1 MTNLIHK
8 QSIGWQEFNREEIG
22 MRYRLIDQLQ
32 IYYQKE
38 TVLIQIN
45 EKVLPKQEHIFD
57 IEESVNG
64 FLEIEEMGF
73 KDKKLEILY
82 ACPED
87 YRPLYQYKQFADF
100 YKLEIVQTILNQ
112 RPIEPTFYHMANIL
126 VKNTKD
132 ILFIYK
138 SDHYG
143 ELPYSQFEEI
153 DQIKVFICSLFGQYS
168 LEKYQKNIER
178 TVKKE
183 NHPLL
188 LQLIDCYSIEDIEQ
202 LIQDSLTTEQRLYF
216 EEVQRQE
223 SREKIMKRT
232 NRLFKSSVIITVILL
247 YACTV
252 LLLIQS
258 KEKAVKQV
266 NEENKVEVQFLNKI
280 IEGDSENIESDMKK
294 MNLSKEKQVGIYIQL
309 GEYEKAYEID
319 KKSDKEIIQ
328 MLYKQGKIDQIKELS
343 LDESSYLEEVQT
355 ILNTK
360 ETSELL
366 SLLQA
371 DTDSFLVELIAK
383 KAIEE
388 KDTTLLTMIRMQLLD
403 NSSIKLPQKL
413 VSTIY
418 DTLIQLN
425 TDELEKIYSDS
436 NLSEEQKKNL
446 TNDLLKE
453 NNELLSEKAKE

>member
-1 MTNLIHK
+1 
-8 QSIGWQEFNREEIG
+8 

-32 IYYQKE
+32 VYYQKE

-57 IEESVNG
+57 IEESVDG
-64 FLEIEEMGF
+64 FLEIEEMTF

-82 ACPED
+82 ACPND
-87 YRPLYQYKQFADF
+87 YSPLYQYRQFADF

-112 RPIEPTFYHMANIL
+112 RPTEPTFYHMANIL

-132 ILFIYK
+132 ILFVYK
-138 SDHYG
+138 ADHYG
-143 ELPYSQFEEI
+143 ELPYSRLGEI

-168 LEKYQKNIER
+168 LEKYQKDIER

-188 LQLIDCYSIEDIEQ
+188 LQVIECHSVEEIEQ
-202 LIQDSLTTEQRLYF
+202 LIRDSLTTEQRVYF
-216 EEVQRQE
+216 EEIQRQE
-223 SREKIMKRT
+223 SRDKLMKRT
-232 NRLFKSSVIITVILL
+232 NRLFKSSLIVAGILL
-247 YACTV
+247 YSCTT
-252 LLLIQS
+252 LFLIQS
-258 KEKAVKQV
+258 KEKAIKQV
-266 NEENKVEVQFLNKI
+266 KEENKVEVQFLNKI

-319 KKSDKEIIQ
+319 KKSDKEITQ
-328 MLYKQGKIDQIKELS
+328 MLYKQGKIDQINELS
-343 LDESSYLEEVQT
+343 LAGSAYLEDVQT

-360 ETSELL
+360 DLSDLL
-366 SLLQA
+366 PLLQV
-371 DTDSFLVELIAK
+371 DTDSFLIELIAK
-383 KAIEE
+383 KAIEQE
-388 KDTTLLTMIRMQLLD
+388 DATILTTIRTQLLD
-403 NSSIKLPQKL
+403 NSSITLPQKL

-436 NLSEEQKKNL
+436 SLSEEQKKTK
-446 TNDLLKE
+446 TNELLKE
-453 NNELLSEKAKE
+453 NNELLTEKAGE

>member
-1 MTNLIHK
+1 
-8 QSIGWQEFNREEIG
+8 

-32 IYYQKE
+32 VYYQKE

-57 IEESVNG
+57 IEESVDG
-64 FLEIEEMGF
+64 FLEIEEMTF

-82 ACPED
+82 ACPND
-87 YRPLYQYKQFADF
+87 YSPLYQYRQFADF

-112 RPIEPTFYHMANIL
+112 RPTEPTFYHMANIL

-132 ILFIYK
+132 ILFVYK
-138 SDHYG
+138 ADHYG
-143 ELPYSQFEEI
+143 ELPYSRLGEI

-168 LEKYQKNIER
+168 LEKYQKDIER

-188 LQLIDCYSIEDIEQ
+188 LQVIECHSVEEIEQ
-202 LIQDSLTTEQRLYF
+202 LIRDSLTTEQRVYF
-216 EEVQRQE
+216 EEIQRQE
-223 SREKIMKRT
+223 SRDKLMKRT
-232 NRLFKSSVIITVILL
+232 NRLFKSSLIVAGILL
-247 YACTV
+247 YSCTT
-252 LLLIQS
+252 LFLIQS
-258 KEKAVKQV
+258 KEKAIKQV
-266 NEENKVEVQFLNKI
+266 KEENKVEVQFLNKI

-319 KKSDKEIIQ
+319 KKSDKEITQ
-328 MLYKQGKIDQIKELS
+328 MLYKQGKIDQINELS
-343 LDESSYLEEVQT
+343 LAGSAYLEDVQT

-360 ETSELL
+360 DLSDLL
-366 SLLQA
+366 PLLQV
-371 DTDSFLVELIAK
+371 DTDSFLIELIAK
-383 KAIEE
+383 KAIEQE
-388 KDTTLLTMIRMQLLD
+388 DATILTTIRTQLLD
-403 NSSIKLPQKL
+403 NSSITLPQKL

-425 TDELEKIYSDS
+425 TD
-436 NLSEEQKKNL
+436 
-446 TNDLLKE
+446 
-453 NNELLSEKAKE
+453 

>member
-1 MTNLIHK
+1 
-8 QSIGWQEFNREEIG
+8 

-32 IYYQKE
+32 VYNQKE

-57 IEESVNG
+57 IEESVDG
-64 FLEIEEMGF
+64 FLEIEEMTF
-73 KDKKLEILY
+73 KDKKLEIIY
-82 ACPED
+82 ACPND
-87 YRPLYQYKQFADF
+87 YSPLYQYRQFADF

-112 RPIEPTFYHMANIL
+112 RPTEPTFYHMANIL

-138 SDHYG
+138 ADHYG
-143 ELPYSQFEEI
+143 ELPYSRMKEI
-153 DQIKVFICSLFGQYS
+153 DQIKTFICSLFGQYS
-168 LEKYQKNIER
+168 LEKYQKDIER

-183 NHPLL
+183 NHSLL
-188 LQLIDCYSIEDIEQ
+188 LQVIECHSVEEVEQ
-202 LIQDSLTTEQRLYF
+202 LIRDSLTTEQRVYF
-216 EEVQRQE
+216 EEIQRQE
-223 SREKIMKRT
+223 SREKTMKRT
-232 NRLFKSSVIITVILL
+232 NRALKSSLIVAGILL
-247 YACTV
+247 YSCTV
-252 LLLIQS
+252 LFLVQS
-258 KEKAVKQV
+258 KEKAIKQV
-266 NEENKVEVQFLNKI
+266 KEENKVEVQFLNKI

-294 MNLSKEKQVGIYIQL
+294 MKLSKEKQVGIYIQL

-328 MLYKQGKIDQIKELS
+328 MLYKQGKIDQINELS
-343 LDESSYLEEVQT
+343 LAGSTYLEEVQT

-360 ETSELL
+360 ELSDLL
-366 SLLQA
+366 PLLQV

-383 KAIEE
+383 KAIEQE
-388 KDTTLLTMIRMQLLD
+388 DATLLTTIRTQILN
-403 NSSIKLPQKL
+403 NSSIHLSKKI
-413 VSTIY
+413 VASIY

-425 TDELEKIYSDS
+425 TEELEKIYSDS
-436 NLSEEQKKNL
+436 SLSEEQKKTK

>member
-1 MTNLIHK
+1 
-8 QSIGWQEFNREEIG
+8 

-32 IYYQKE
+32 VYYQKE
-38 TVLIQIN
+38 TILIQIH
-45 EKVLPKQEHIFD
+45 EKVLSKQEHIFD
-57 IEESVNG
+57 IEESVKG
-64 FLEIEEMGF
+64 FLEVEEISF
-73 KDKKLEILY
+73 KEKKLEITY

-87 YRPLYQYKQFADF
+87 YRPLYQYRQFADF

-112 RPIEPTFYHMANIL
+112 RPTEPTFYHMANIL

-138 SDHYG
+138 ADRYG
-143 ELPYSQFEEI
+143 ELPYSRLEEI
-153 DQIKVFICSLFGQYS
+153 DQIKTFICSLFGQYS
-168 LEKYQKNIER
+168 LEKYQKDIEQ

-188 LQLIDCYSIEDIEQ
+188 LQLIECYSMEEIEQ
-202 LIQDSLTTEQRLYF
+202 LIRESLTMEQRIYF

-223 SREKIMKRT
+223 SREKTMKRT
-232 NRLFKSSVIITVILL
+232 NRLFKMSLIITGVLL

-252 LLLIQS
+252 LFLVQR
-258 KEKAVKQV
+258 KEKAVQQA
-266 NEENKVEVQFLNKI
+266 NEENKREVQFLNKI
-280 IEGDSENIESDMKK
+280 IEGDSENIEEDMQK
-294 MNLSKEKQVGIYIQL
+294 MKLSKEKQVGIYIQL
-309 GEYEKAYEID
+309 GEYEKAYKID
-319 KKSDKEIIQ
+319 KKSDKQIIQ
-328 MLYKQGKIDQIKELS
+328 LLYKQGKNDQIKELS
-343 LDESSYLEEVQT
+343 LAGSTYLEDVQA

-360 ETSELL
+360 ELSDLL
-366 SLLQA
+366 PLLQV

-383 KAIEE
+383 RAIEK
-388 KDTTLLTMIRMQLLD
+388 KDATLLTTIRTQIFN
-403 NSSIKLPQKL
+403 NSSVKLPQKL

-436 NLSEEQKKNL
+436 SLSEEQKKTK

-453 NNELLSEKAKE
+453 NNELLTEKAGE

>member
-1 MTNLIHK
+1 
-8 QSIGWQEFNREEIG
+8 

-32 IYYQKE
+32 VYYQKE

-57 IEESVNG
+57 IEESVDG
-64 FLEIEEMGF
+64 FLEIEEMTF

-82 ACPED
+82 ACPND
-87 YRPLYQYKQFADF
+87 YSPLYQYRQFADF

-112 RPIEPTFYHMANIL
+112 RPTEPTFYHMANIL

-132 ILFIYK
+132 ILFVYK
-138 SDHYG
+138 ADHYG
-143 ELPYSQFEEI
+143 ELPYSRLGEI

-168 LEKYQKNIER
+168 LEKYQKDIER

-188 LQLIDCYSIEDIEQ
+188 LQVIECHSVEEIEQ
-202 LIQDSLTTEQRLYF
+202 LIRDSLTTEQRVYF
-216 EEVQRQE
+216 EEIQRQE
-223 SREKIMKRT
+223 SRDKLMKRT
-232 NRLFKSSVIITVILL
+232 NRLFKSSLIVAGILL
-247 YACTV
+247 YSCTT
-252 LLLIQS
+252 LFLIQS
-258 KEKAVKQV
+258 KEKAIKQV
-266 NEENKVEVQFLNKI
+266 KEENKVEVQFLNKI

-319 KKSDKEIIQ
+319 KKSDKEITQ
-328 MLYKQGKIDQIKELS
+328 MLYKQGKIDQINELS
-343 LDESSYLEEVQT
+343 LAGSAYLEDVQT

-360 ETSELL
+360 DLSDLL
-366 SLLQA
+366 PLLQV
-371 DTDSFLVELIAK
+371 DTDSFLIELIAK
-383 KAIEE
+383 KAIEQE
-388 KDTTLLTMIRMQLLD
+388 AATILTTIRTQLLD
-403 NSSIKLPQKL
+403 NSSITLPQKL

-436 NLSEEQKKNL
+436 SLSEEQKKTK
-446 TNDLLKE
+446 TNELLKE
-453 NNELLSEKAKE
+453 NNELLTEKARE

>member
-1 MTNLIHK
+1 
-8 QSIGWQEFNREEIG
+8 

-32 IYYQKE
+32 VYYQKE

-57 IEESVNG
+57 IEESVDG
-64 FLEIEEMGF
+64 FLEIEEMTF

-82 ACPED
+82 ACPND
-87 YRPLYQYKQFADF
+87 YSPLYQYKQFADF

-112 RPIEPTFYHMANIL
+112 RPTEPTFYHMANIL

-132 ILFIYK
+132 ILFVYK
-138 SDHYG
+138 ADHYG
-143 ELPYSQFEEI
+143 ELPYSRLGEI

-168 LEKYQKNIER
+168 LEKYQKDIER

-188 LQLIDCYSIEDIEQ
+188 LQVIECHSVEEIEQ
-202 LIQDSLTTEQRLYF
+202 LIRDSLTTEQRVYF
-216 EEVQRQE
+216 EEIQRQE
-223 SREKIMKRT
+223 SRDKLMKRT
-232 NRLFKSSVIITVILL
+232 NRLFKFSLIVAGILL
-247 YACTV
+247 YSCTT
-252 LLLIQS
+252 LFLIQS
-258 KEKAVKQV
+258 KEKAIKQV
-266 NEENKVEVQFLNKI
+266 KEENKVEVQFLNKI

-319 KKSDKEIIQ
+319 KKSDKEITQ
-328 MLYKQGKIDQIKELS
+328 MLYKQGKIDQINELS
-343 LDESSYLEEVQT
+343 LAGSAYLEDVQM

-360 ETSELL
+360 DLSDLL
-366 SLLQA
+366 PLLQV
-371 DTDSFLVELIAK
+371 DTDSFLIELIAK
-383 KAIEE
+383 KAIEQE
-388 KDTTLLTMIRMQLLD
+388 DATILTTIRTQLLD
-403 NSSIKLPQKL
+403 NSSITLPQKL

-425 TDELEKIYSDS
+425 TDDLEKIYSDS
-436 NLSEEQKKNL
+436 SLSEEQKKTK
-446 TNDLLKE
+446 TNELLKE
-453 NNELLSEKAKE
+453 NNELLTEKAGE

>member
-1 MTNLIHK
+1 
-8 QSIGWQEFNREEIG
+8 

-32 IYYQKE
+32 VYYQKE

-57 IEESVNG
+57 IEESVDG
-64 FLEIEEMGF
+64 FLEIEEMTF

-82 ACPED
+82 ACPND
-87 YRPLYQYKQFADF
+87 YSPLYQYRQFADF

-112 RPIEPTFYHMANIL
+112 RPTEPTFYHMANIL

-132 ILFIYK
+132 ILFVYK
-138 SDHYG
+138 ADHYG
-143 ELPYSQFEEI
+143 ELPYSRMGEI

-168 LEKYQKNIER
+168 LEKYQKDIER

-188 LQLIDCYSIEDIEQ
+188 LQVIECHSVEEIEQ
-202 LIQDSLTTEQRLYF
+202 LIRDSLTTEQRVYF
-216 EEVQRQE
+216 EEIQRQE
-223 SREKIMKRT
+223 SRDKLMKRT
-232 NRLFKSSVIITVILL
+232 NRLFKFSLIVAGILL
-247 YACTV
+247 YSCTT
-252 LLLIQS
+252 LFLIQS
-258 KEKAVKQV
+258 KEKAIKQV
-266 NEENKVEVQFLNKI
+266 KEENKVEVQFLNKI

-319 KKSDKEIIQ
+319 KKSDKEITQ
-328 MLYKQGKIDQIKELS
+328 MLYKQGKIDQINELS
-343 LDESSYLEEVQT
+343 LAGSAYLEDVQM

-360 ETSELL
+360 DLSDLL
-366 SLLQA
+366 PLLQV
-371 DTDSFLVELIAK
+371 DTDSFLIELIAK
-383 KAIEE
+383 KAIEQE
-388 KDTTLLTMIRMQLLD
+388 DATILTTIRTQLLD
-403 NSSIKLPQKL
+403 NSSITLPQKL

-425 TDELEKIYSDS
+425 TDDLEKIYSDS
-436 NLSEEQKKNL
+436 SLSEEQKKTK
-446 TNDLLKE
+446 TNELLKE
-453 NNELLSEKAKE
+453 NNELLTEKAGE

>member
-1 MTNLIHK
+1 
-8 QSIGWQEFNREEIG
+8 

-32 IYYQKE
+32 VYYQKE

-57 IEESVNG
+57 IEESVDG
-64 FLEIEEMGF
+64 FLEIEEMTF

-82 ACPED
+82 ACPND
-87 YRPLYQYKQFADF
+87 YSPLYQYRQFADF

-112 RPIEPTFYHMANIL
+112 RPTEPTFYHMANIL

-132 ILFIYK
+132 ILFVYK
-138 SDHYG
+138 ADHYG
-143 ELPYSQFEEI
+143 ELPYSRLGEI

-168 LEKYQKNIER
+168 LEKYQKDIER

-188 LQLIDCYSIEDIEQ
+188 LQVIECHSVEEIEQ
-202 LIQDSLTTEQRLYF
+202 LIRDSLTTEQRVYF
-216 EEVQRQE
+216 EEIQRQE
-223 SREKIMKRT
+223 SRDKLMKRT
-232 NRLFKSSVIITVILL
+232 NRLFKFSLIVAGILL
-247 YACTV
+247 YSCTT
-252 LLLIQS
+252 LFLIQS
-258 KEKAVKQV
+258 KEKAIKQV
-266 NEENKVEVQFLNKI
+266 KEENKVEVQFLNKI

-319 KKSDKEIIQ
+319 KKSDKEITQ
-328 MLYKQGKIDQIKELS
+328 MLYKQGKIDQINELS
-343 LDESSYLEEVQT
+343 LAGSAYLEDVQM

-360 ETSELL
+360 DLSDLL
-366 SLLQA
+366 PLLQV
-371 DTDSFLVELIAK
+371 DTDSFLIELIAK
-383 KAIEE
+383 KAIEQE
-388 KDTTLLTMIRMQLLD
+388 DATILTTIRTQLLD
-403 NSSIKLPQKL
+403 NSSITLPQKL

-436 NLSEEQKKNL
+436 SLSEEQKKTK
-446 TNDLLKE
+446 TNELLKE
-453 NNELLSEKAKE
+453 NNELLTEKAGE

>member
-1 MTNLIHK
+1 
-8 QSIGWQEFNREEIG
+8 

-32 IYYQKE
+32 VYYQKE

-57 IEESVNG
+57 IEESVDG
-64 FLEIEEMGF
+64 FLEIEEMTF

-82 ACPED
+82 ACPND
-87 YRPLYQYKQFADF
+87 YSPLYQYRQFADF

-112 RPIEPTFYHMANIL
+112 RPTEPTFYHMANIL

-132 ILFIYK
+132 ILFVYK
-138 SDHYG
+138 ADHYG
-143 ELPYSQFEEI
+143 ELPYSRLGEI

-168 LEKYQKNIER
+168 LEKYQKDIER

-188 LQLIDCYSIEDIEQ
+188 LQVIECHSVEEIEQ
-202 LIQDSLTTEQRLYF
+202 LIRDSLTTEQRVYF
-216 EEVQRQE
+216 EEIQRQE
-223 SREKIMKRT
+223 SRDKLMKRT
-232 NRLFKSSVIITVILL
+232 NRLFKFSLIVAGILL
-247 YACTV
+247 YSCTT
-252 LLLIQS
+252 LFLIQS
-258 KEKAVKQV
+258 KEKAIKQV
-266 NEENKVEVQFLNKI
+266 KEENKVEVQFLNKI

-319 KKSDKEIIQ
+319 KKSDKEITQ
-328 MLYKQGKIDQIKELS
+328 MLYKQGKIDQINELS
-343 LDESSYLEEVQT
+343 LAGSAYLEDVQM

-360 ETSELL
+360 DLSDLL
-366 SLLQA
+366 PLLQV
-371 DTDSFLVELIAK
+371 DTDSFLIELIAK
-383 KAIEE
+383 KAIEQE
-388 KDTTLLTMIRMQLLD
+388 DATILTTIRTQLLD
-403 NSSIKLPQKL
+403 NSSITLPQKL

-425 TDELEKIYSDS
+425 TDDLEKIYSDS
-436 NLSEEQKKNL
+436 SLSEEQKKTK
-446 TNDLLKE
+446 TNELLKE
-453 NNELLSEKAKE
+453 NNELLTEKAGE

>member
-1 MTNLIHK
+1 
-8 QSIGWQEFNREEIG
+8 

-32 IYYQKE
+32 VYYQKE

-57 IEESVNG
+57 IEESVDG
-64 FLEIEEMGF
+64 FLEIEEMTF

-82 ACPED
+82 ACPND
-87 YRPLYQYKQFADF
+87 YSPLYQYRQFADF

-112 RPIEPTFYHMANIL
+112 RPTEPTFYHMANIL

-138 SDHYG
+138 ADHYG
-143 ELPYSQFEEI
+143 ELPYSRLGEI

-168 LEKYQKNIER
+168 LEKYQKDIER

-188 LQLIDCYSIEDIEQ
+188 LQVIECHSVEEIEQ
-202 LIQDSLTTEQRLYF
+202 LIRDSLTTEQRVYF
-216 EEVQRQE
+216 EEIQRQE
-223 SREKIMKRT
+223 SRDKLMKRT
-232 NRLFKSSVIITVILL
+232 NRLFKSSLIVAGILL
-247 YACTV
+247 YSCTT
-252 LLLIQS
+252 LFLIQS
-258 KEKAVKQV
+258 KEKAIKQV
-266 NEENKVEVQFLNKI
+266 KEENKVEVQFLNKI

-319 KKSDKEIIQ
+319 KKSDKEITQ
-328 MLYKQGKIDQIKELS
+328 MLYKQGKIDQINELS
-343 LDESSYLEEVQT
+343 LAGSAYLEDVQT

-360 ETSELL
+360 DLSDLL
-366 SLLQA
+366 PLLQV
-371 DTDSFLVELIAK
+371 DTDSFLIELIAK
-383 KAIEE
+383 KAIEQE
-388 KDTTLLTMIRMQLLD
+388 DASILTTIRTQFLD
-403 NSSIKLPQKL
+403 NSSITLPQKL

-436 NLSEEQKKNL
+436 SLSEEQKKTK
-446 TNDLLKE
+446 TNELLKE
-453 NNELLSEKAKE
+453 NNELLTEKAKE

>member
-1 MTNLIHK
+1 
-8 QSIGWQEFNREEIG
+8 

-32 IYYQKE
+32 VYYQKE
-38 TVLIQIN
+38 TILIQIH

-57 IEESVNG
+57 IEESVKG
-64 FLEIEEMGF
+64 FLEVEEISF
-73 KDKKLEILY
+73 KEKKLEITY

-87 YRPLYQYKQFADF
+87 YRPLYQYRQFADF

-112 RPIEPTFYHMANIL
+112 RPTEPTFYHMANIL

-138 SDHYG
+138 ADRYG
-143 ELPYSQFEEI
+143 ELPYSRLEEI
-153 DQIKVFICSLFGQYS
+153 DQIKTFICSLFGQYS
-168 LEKYQKNIER
+168 LEKYQKDIEQ

-188 LQLIDCYSIEDIEQ
+188 LQLIECYSMEEIEQ
-202 LIQDSLTTEQRLYF
+202 LIRESLTMEQRIYF

-223 SREKIMKRT
+223 SREKTMKRT
-232 NRLFKSSVIITVILL
+232 NRLFKTSLIITGVLL

-252 LLLIQS
+252 LFLVQR
-258 KEKAVKQV
+258 KEKAVQQA
-266 NEENKVEVQFLNKI
+266 NEENKREVQFLNKI
-280 IEGDSENIESDMKK
+280 IEGDSENIEEDMQK
-294 MNLSKEKQVGIYIQL
+294 MKLSKEKQVGIYIQL
-309 GEYEKAYEID
+309 GEYEKAYKID
-319 KKSDKEIIQ
+319 KKSDKQIIQ
-328 MLYKQGKIDQIKELS
+328 LLYKQGKNDQIKELS
-343 LDESSYLEEVQT
+343 LAGSTYLEDVQA

-360 ETSELL
+360 ELSDLL
-366 SLLQA
+366 PLLQV

-383 KAIEE
+383 RAIEK
-388 KDTTLLTMIRMQLLD
+388 KDATLLTTIRTQILN
-403 NSSIKLPQKL
+403 NSSVKLPQKL

-436 NLSEEQKKNL
+436 NLSEEQKK
-446 TNDLLKE
+446 TKANDLLKE
-453 NNELLSEKAKE
+453 NNELLTEKAGE

>member
-1 MTNLIHK
+1 
-8 QSIGWQEFNREEIG
+8 

-32 IYYQKE
+32 VYYQKE

-57 IEESVNG
+57 IEESVDG
-64 FLEIEEMGF
+64 FLEIEEMTF
-73 KDKKLEILY
+73 KDKKLEIIY
-82 ACPED
+82 ACPND
-87 YRPLYQYKQFADF
+87 YSPLYQYRQFADF

-112 RPIEPTFYHMANIL
+112 RPTEPTFYHMANIL

-138 SDHYG
+138 ADHYG
-143 ELPYSQFEEI
+143 ELPYSRMKEI
-153 DQIKVFICSLFGQYS
+153 DQIKTFICSLFGQYS
-168 LEKYQKNIER
+168 LEKYQKDIER

-188 LQLIDCYSIEDIEQ
+188 LQVIECHSVEEVEQ
-202 LIQDSLTTEQRLYF
+202 LIRDSLTTEQRVYF
-216 EEVQRQE
+216 EEIQRQE
-223 SREKIMKRT
+223 SREKTMKRT
-232 NRLFKSSVIITVILL
+232 NRALKSSLIVAGILL
-247 YACTV
+247 YSCTV
-252 LLLIQS
+252 LFLVQS
-258 KEKAVKQV
+258 KEKAIKQV
-266 NEENKVEVQFLNKI
+266 KEENKVEVQFLNKI

-294 MNLSKEKQVGIYIQL
+294 MKLSKEKQVGIYIQL

-328 MLYKQGKIDQIKELS
+328 MLYKQGKIDQINELS
-343 LDESSYLEEVQT
+343 LAGSTYLEEVQT

-360 ETSELL
+360 ELSDLL
-366 SLLQA
+366 PLLQV

-383 KAIEE
+383 KAIAK
-388 KDTTLLTMIRMQLLD
+388 KDATILTTIRTQLLD
-403 NSSIKLPQKL
+403 HSSIKLPQKL
-413 VSTIY
+413 VSSIY

-436 NLSEEQKKNL
+436 SLSEEQKKTK
-446 TNDLLKE
+446 TNELLKE
-453 NNELLSEKAKE
+453 NNELLSEKAGE

>member
-1 MTNLIHK
+1 
-8 QSIGWQEFNREEIG
+8 

-32 IYYQKE
+32 VYYQKE

-57 IEESVNG
+57 IEESVDG
-64 FLEIEEMGF
+64 FLEIEEMTF
-73 KDKKLEILY
+73 KDKKLEIIY
-82 ACPED
+82 ACPND
-87 YRPLYQYKQFADF
+87 YSPLYQYRQFADF

-112 RPIEPTFYHMANIL
+112 RPTEPTFYHMANIL

-138 SDHYG
+138 ADHYG
-143 ELPYSQFEEI
+143 ELPYSRMKEI
-153 DQIKVFICSLFGQYS
+153 DQIKTFICSLFGQYS
-168 LEKYQKNIER
+168 LEKYQKDIER

-188 LQLIDCYSIEDIEQ
+188 LQVIECHSVEEVEQ
-202 LIQDSLTTEQRLYF
+202 LIRDSLTTEQRVYF
-216 EEVQRQE
+216 EEIQRQE
-223 SREKIMKRT
+223 SREKTMKRT
-232 NRLFKSSVIITVILL
+232 NRALKSSLIVAGILL
-247 YACTV
+247 YSCTV
-252 LLLIQS
+252 LFLVQS
-258 KEKAVKQV
+258 KEKAIKQV
-266 NEENKVEVQFLNKI
+266 KEENKVEVQFLNKI

-294 MNLSKEKQVGIYIQL
+294 MKLSKEKQVGIYIQL

-319 KKSDKEIIQ
+319 KKSDKDIIQ
-328 MLYKQGKIDQIKELS
+328 MLYKQGKIDQINELS
-343 LDESSYLEEVQT
+343 LAGSTYLEDVQT

-360 ETSELL
+360 DLSGLL
-366 SLLQA
+366 PLLQV

-383 KAIEE
+383 KAIEK
-388 KDTTLLTMIRMQLLD
+388 KDATILTTIRTQLLD
-403 NSSIKLPQKL
+403 NSSITLPQKL

-436 NLSEEQKKNL
+436 SLSEEQKKTK
-446 TNDLLKE
+446 TNELLKE
-453 NNELLSEKAKE
+453 NNELLTEKAGE

>member
-1 MTNLIHK
+1 
-8 QSIGWQEFNREEIG
+8 

-32 IYYQKE
+32 VYYQKE

-57 IEESVNG
+57 IEESVDG
-64 FLEIEEMGF
+64 FLEIEEMTF

-82 ACPED
+82 ACPND
-87 YRPLYQYKQFADF
+87 YSPLYQYRQFADF

-112 RPIEPTFYHMANIL
+112 RPTEPTFYHMANIL

-132 ILFIYK
+132 ILFVYK
-138 SDHYG
+138 ADHYG
-143 ELPYSQFEEI
+143 ELPYSRLGEI

-168 LEKYQKNIER
+168 LEKYQKDIER

-188 LQLIDCYSIEDIEQ
+188 LQVIECHSVEEIEQ
-202 LIQDSLTTEQRLYF
+202 LIRDSLTTEQRVYF
-216 EEVQRQE
+216 EEIQRQE
-223 SREKIMKRT
+223 SRDKLMKRT
-232 NRLFKSSVIITVILL
+232 NRLFKSSLIVAGILL
-247 YACTV
+247 YSCTT
-252 LLLIQS
+252 LFLIQS
-258 KEKAVKQV
+258 KEKAIKQV
-266 NEENKVEVQFLNKI
+266 KEENKVEVQFLNKI

-319 KKSDKEIIQ
+319 KKSDKEITQ
-328 MLYKQGKIDQIKELS
+328 MLYKQGKIDQINELS
-343 LDESSYLEEVQT
+343 LAGSAYLEDVQT

-360 ETSELL
+360 DLSDLL
-366 SLLQA
+366 PLLQV
-371 DTDSFLVELIAK
+371 DTDSFLIELIAK
-383 KAIEE
+383 KAIEQE
-388 KDTTLLTMIRMQLLD
+388 DATILTTIRTQLLD
-403 NSSIKLPQKL
+403 NSSITLPQKL

-425 TDELEKIYSDS
+425 TDDLEKIYSDS
-436 NLSEEQKKNL
+436 SLSEEQKKTK
-446 TNDLLKE
+446 TNELLKE
-453 NNELLSEKAKE
+453 NNELLTEKAGE

>member
-1 MTNLIHK
+1 
-8 QSIGWQEFNREEIG
+8 

-32 IYYQKE
+32 VYYQKE

-57 IEESVNG
+57 IEESVDG
-64 FLEIEEMGF
+64 FLEIEEMTF
-73 KDKKLEILY
+73 KDKKLEIIY
-82 ACPED
+82 ACPND
-87 YRPLYQYKQFADF
+87 YSPLYQYRQFADF

-112 RPIEPTFYHMANIL
+112 RPTEPTFYHMANIL

-138 SDHYG
+138 ADHYG
-143 ELPYSQFEEI
+143 ELPYSRMKEI
-153 DQIKVFICSLFGQYS
+153 DQIKTFICSLFGQYS
-168 LEKYQKNIER
+168 LEKYQKDIER

-188 LQLIDCYSIEDIEQ
+188 LQVIECHSVEEVEQ
-202 LIQDSLTTEQRLYF
+202 LIRDSLTTEQRVYF
-216 EEVQRQE
+216 EEIQRQE
-223 SREKIMKRT
+223 SREKPMKRT
-232 NRLFKSSVIITVILL
+232 NRALKSSLIVAGILL
-247 YACTV
+247 YSCTV
-252 LLLIQS
+252 LFLVQS
-258 KEKAVKQV
+258 KEKAIKQV
-266 NEENKVEVQFLNKI
+266 KEENKVEVQFLNKI

-294 MNLSKEKQVGIYIQL
+294 MKLSKEKQVGIYIQL

-328 MLYKQGKIDQIKELS
+328 MLYKQGKIDQINELS
-343 LDESSYLEEVQT
+343 LAGSTYLEEVQT

-360 ETSELL
+360 ELSDLL
-366 SLLQA
+366 PLLQV

-383 KAIEE
+383 KAIAK
-388 KDTTLLTMIRMQLLD
+388 KDATILTTIRTQLLD
-403 NSSIKLPQKL
+403 HSSIKLPQKL
-413 VSTIY
+413 VSSIY

-436 NLSEEQKKNL
+436 SLSEEQKKTK
-446 TNDLLKE
+446 TNELLKE
-453 NNELLSEKAKE
+453 NNELLSEKAGE

>member
-1 MTNLIHK
+1 
-8 QSIGWQEFNREEIG
+8 

-32 IYYQKE
+32 VYYQKE

-57 IEESVNG
+57 IEESVDG
-64 FLEIEEMGF
+64 FLEIEEMTF

-82 ACPED
+82 ACPND
-87 YRPLYQYKQFADF
+87 YSPLYQYRQFADF

-112 RPIEPTFYHMANIL
+112 RPTEPTFYHMANIL

-132 ILFIYK
+132 ILFVYK
-138 SDHYG
+138 ADHYG
-143 ELPYSQFEEI
+143 ELPYSRLGEI

-168 LEKYQKNIER
+168 LEKYQKDIER

-188 LQLIDCYSIEDIEQ
+188 LQVIECHSVEEIEQ
-202 LIQDSLTTEQRLYF
+202 LIRDSLTTEQRVYF
-216 EEVQRQE
+216 EEIQRQE
-223 SREKIMKRT
+223 SRDKLMKRT
-232 NRLFKSSVIITVILL
+232 NRLFKSSLIVAGILL
-247 YACTV
+247 YSCTT
-252 LLLIQS
+252 LFLIQS
-258 KEKAVKQV
+258 KEKAIKQV
-266 NEENKVEVQFLNKI
+266 KEENKVEVQFLNKI

-319 KKSDKEIIQ
+319 KKSDKEITQ
-328 MLYKQGKIDQIKELS
+328 MLYKQGKIDQINELS
-343 LDESSYLEEVQT
+343 LAGSAYLEDVQT

-360 ETSELL
+360 DLSDLL
-366 SLLQA
+366 PLLQV
-371 DTDSFLVELIAK
+371 DTDSFLIELIAK
-383 KAIEE
+383 KAIEQE
-388 KDTTLLTMIRMQLLD
+388 DATILTTIRTQLLD
-403 NSSIKLPQKL
+403 NSSITLPQKL

-436 NLSEEQKKNL
+436 SLSEEQKKTK
-446 TNDLLKE
+446 TNELLKE
-453 NNELLSEKAKE
+453 NNELLTEKARE